1 VNGRHAILYDADCG
15 FCRWALNKV
24 LAWDRPG
31 RLRPV
36 AIQSDEGQKL
46 LAGVDPARRLDSW
59 HLVSPDGDVRSGGA
73 ALGPLGRM
81 LPGGAPLYL
90 LAERFPGAADRAY
103 RWIADHRTELARVLR
118 TRCPEL
124 RRA

>member
-1 VNGRHAILYDADCG
+1 MDGRHAILYDADCG

-24 LAWDRPG
+24 LAWDRTH

-36 AIQSDEGQKL
+36 AIQSDEGQSL
-46 LAGVDPARRLDSW
+46 LTDVEPARRFDSW
-59 HLVSPDGDVRSGGA
+59 HLVAPGGDVRSGGA
-73 ALGPLGRM
+73 ALAPLGRL
-81 LPGGAPLYL
+81 LPGGGGPAA
-90 LAERFPGAADRAY
+90 LAERFPRAADRGY
-103 RWIADHRTELARVLR
+103 RWVADHRSELARVLR

>member
-1 VNGRHAILYDADCG
+1 MDERHAILYDGECG

-24 LAWDRPG
+24 LAWDRPH

-36 AIQSDEGQKL
+36 AIQSDEGQTL
-46 LAGVDPARRLDSW
+46 LAGVEPGRRLDSW
-59 HLVSPDGDVRSGGA
+59 HLVSPDGEVRSGGA
-73 ALGPLGRM
+73 ALAPLGRL

-90 LAERFPGAADRAY
+90 LAERFPGAADRGY
-103 RWIADHRTELARVLR
+103 RWIADHRTELARILR

>member
-1 VNGRHAILYDADCG
+1 MDERHAILFDADCG

-24 LAWDRPG
+24 LAWDRPR

-36 AIQSDEGQKL
+36 AIQSDEGQAL
-46 LAGVDPARRLDSW
+46 LAGVEPGRRLDSW
-59 HLVSPDGDVRSGGA
+59 HLASPSGEVRSGGA
-73 ALGPLGRM
+73 ALGPLGRL
-81 LPGGAPLYL
+81 LPGGRVISLP
-90 LAERFPGAADRAY
+90 AERFPRAADRGY
-103 RWIADHRTELARVLR
+103 RWIADHRSGLARILR

>member
-1 VNGRHAILYDADCG
+1 MTGRPAILYDADCG

-24 LAWDRPG
+24 LLWDRPG

-36 AIQSDEGQKL
+36 AIQSDEGQEL
-46 LAGVDPARRLDSW
+46 LEDLPADRRLESW
-59 HLVSPDGDVRSGGA
+59 HLVSPEGEVSSGGA
-73 ALGPLGRM
+73 ALGPLGRL
-81 LPGGAPLYL
+81 LPGGAPLHL
-90 LAERFPGAADRAY
+90 LAERFPGAADRGY
-103 RWIADHRTELARVLR
+103 RWIAEHRTQLARVLR

>member
-1 VNGRHAILYDADCG
+1 MDTRPAILYDAECG

-36 AIQSDEGQKL
+36 AIQSEEGQDL
-46 LAGVDPARRLDSW
+46 LAGIEPGRRLDSW
-59 HLVSPDGDVRSGGA
+59 HLVSPGGEVRSGGD
-73 ALGPLGRM
+73 ALEPLGRL
-81 LPGGAPLYL
+81 LPGGGALS
-90 LAERFPGAADRAY
+90 LAAGRFPRAADRGY